1 VVAVIGVIIAI
12 GDIYAQISRREEV
25 RDVMRETQLGVRELP
40 GCLSYTFA
48 ETLDDPGHF
57 LVVGQWRD
65 QASLDAHYG
74 SRAFTDYQS
83 RIAELLVRS
92 SELRVHVVQE
102 SIRPVPSPGG
112 DPKLDD

>member
-1 VVAVIGVIIAI
+1 VVAVIEVIIAI
-12 GDIYAQISRREEV
+12 GDIYAQIPRREEV
-25 RDVMRETQLGVRELP
+25 RDLMRETQRAARGTP

-57 LVVGQWRD
+57 LVVHQWSD
-65 QASLDAHYG
+65 QAALDEHYR
-74 SRAFTDYQS
+74 SQAFADYQS

-92 SELRVHVVQE
+92 SELQVYVVQE

-112 DPKLDD
+112 DPKHDD